1 MSIRFDEAALT
12 WHLTGPGLSYVVGV
26 KDGLPRQLHW
36 GPAVP
41 DEAVAS
47 LAVDPPWET
56 AFDDRAHTGA
66 ELLGELGPQFT
77 TPSLQLRH
85 PDGAKGFDWHYA
97 DHTLEESA
105 VDGDHLAIRFTDRD
119 LHLTLHY
126 RLWDTGVLDRWA
138 SIDTG
143 APVEV
148 SRFDSAAWTL
158 PHWGDY
164 RLSHLSGEWGAEW
177 QLRRVPLPVGE
188 TTIGSRRGHT
198 SHQANPWIAMDDG
211 TATETH
217 GTVYSANLAWS
228 GSWRV
233 LLRRAA
239 NGRAAISGGA
249 GHEGLRWTLRTG
261 ETWTTPVYSGLFTT
275 AGFGGASRAWH
286 EHLRRHVMPT
296 AEEDAPVLF
305 NSWEAVFFD
314 VAEEKQLP
322 LVELAARIGCEQ
334 FVVDDGW
341 FGKRV
346 DDNAGL
352 GDWQPNPDRF
362 PNGLKGLTDAVH
374 KAGMKFGIWVE
385 PEMVNPDSDLYRAHP
400 DWVLHQTGR
409 DRTELR
415 QQLVLD
421 YGRPEVA
428 AWAWTWLDKLLSD
441 NDIDYIKW
449 DHNRPFTEAGRP
461 DSEDPDR
468 AWFEHIE
475 AVYALKERLRAAHP
489 DVRIEGC
496 AGGGGRV
503 DPGML
508 RYVDQVWTSD
518 NTDAGDRV
526 NIQHGFGQA
535 YPARAMGTWITDE
548 PSGFNQRTTSLRFR
562 FHVASAGVLAV
573 GGNLTE
579 WSEAEL
585 EEAAEHVA
593 HYKRLR
599 PVVQHGVQYRLGDP
613 ETSSLSGVQYVL
625 GDQIAVLAF
634 KTPWHCARPL
644 APLRPERIAADSR
657 WLDEDTGET
666 HWGATLNA
674 LGLPLRWTKSDWDS
688 AILRLRRVE

>member
-1 MSIRFDEAALT
+1 MSIRFDEAART
-12 WHLTGPGLSYVVGV
+12 WHLSGPDLSYVVGLQG
-26 KDGLPRQLHW
+26 GLPRQLHW

-41 DEAVAS
+41 DEAIAS
-47 LAVDPPWET
+47 LAVEWRE
-56 AFDDRAHTGA
+56 AYSWDDRVHTGA
-66 ELLGELGPQFT
+66 ELLGELGPQFA

-85 PDGAKGFDWHYA
+85 PDGAKGFAWNYA
-97 DHTLEESA
+97 DHTVEESA
-105 VDGDHLAIRFTDRD
+105 ADGDHLAIRFTDRD
-119 LHLTLHY
+119 LALTLHY

-138 SIDTG
+138 SLE
-143 APVEV
+143 AASPVEL

-164 RLSHLSGEWGAEW
+164 RLSHLSGEWAAEW

-188 TTIGSRRGHT
+188 TAIGSRRGGT
-198 SHQANPWIAMDDG
+198 SHQANPWVAVDDG
-211 TATETH
+211 TATETA
-217 GTVYSANLAWS
+217 GTVYSTNLAWS

-233 LLRRAA
+233 LLRRSAQ
-239 NGRAAISGGA
+239 GRVSITGGA
-249 GHEGLRWTLRTG
+249 GHEGLRWTLREG
-261 ETWTTPVYSGLFTT
+261 ETWTTPVYSGLFT
-275 AGFGGASRAWH
+275 AEGFGGASRAWH

-296 AEEDAPVLF
+296 PEEDAPVLF

-322 LVELAARIGCEQ
+322 LVKLAARIGCEQ

-346 DDNAGL
+346 NDNAGL
-352 GDWQPNPDRF
+352 GDWWPNPDRF
-362 PNGLKGLTDAVH
+362 PEGLGPLIDAVH
-374 KAGMKFGIWVE
+374 ETGMKFGIWVE

-400 DWVLHQTGR
+400 DWVLHQAGR
-409 DRTELR
+409 DRTERR

-428 AWAWTWLDKLLSD
+428 AWAFAWLDELLSG
-441 NDIDYIKW
+441 NDIDYVKW
-449 DHNRPFTEAGRP
+449 DHNRPWTEVGRP
-461 DSEDPDR
+461 DSADPDR
-468 AWFEHIE
+468 AWFEHVE
-475 AVYALKERLRAAHP
+475 AVYSIKERLRAKHP
-489 DVRIEGC
+489 NVRIEGC

-526 NIQHGFGQA
+526 NIQYGFGQA
-535 YPARAMGTWITDE
+535 YPARAMDTWITDE

-573 GGNLTE
+573 GGSLTE

-599 PVVQHGVQYRLGDP
+599 PVVQHGVHYRLGDP
-613 ETSSLSGVQYVL
+613 ETSPLTGVQYVR

-634 KTPWHCARPL
+634 KTPWHCNRPV
-644 APLRPERIAADSR
+644 APLRPEGIAADSR
-657 WLDEDTGET
+657 WLDEDTGDV
-666 HWGATLNA
+666 HWGATLNV
-674 LGLPLRWTKSDWDS
+674 LGLPLRWANADWDS